1 MKRKGWILSVGV
13 SAAIAIGLIGS
24 EVALGTAGSGVVAA
38 PVIARGTGDEKV
50 KTRGNQPYDVVVQR
64 VTVAPGGQTG
74 WHTHPGMAIVVVMS
88 GTLTIYHGDDRTC
101 TPENTPA
108 GRVFF
113 DQGYG
118 HVHIGRNEGTTTL
131 ELSVT
136 YLDVP
141 IGGAFRIDA
150 PAPGNCSF

>member
-1 MKRKGWILSVGV
+1 MKRKGWILSIAV

-64 VTVAPGGQTG
+64 VTIAAGGHTG

-88 GTLTIYHGDDRTC
+88 GTLTIYHADDRSCSPNVFT
-101 TPENTPA
+101 A
-108 GRVFF
+108 GRVFV
-113 DQGYG
+113 DEGYG
-118 HVHIGRNEGTTTL
+118 AVHIGRNEGATTL

-141 IGGAFRIDA
+141 IGQPFRIDA
-150 PAPGNCSF
+150 PRPGNCSF